1 MNDIGHDSV
10 TRWLAASAV
19 ALLLFIL
26 IWALTSTVGR
36 PTLDE
41 RLTHIE
47 DQFTFVTCLLL
58 IPDEERAERGIANC
72 QITPEG
78 D

>member
-26 IWALTSTVGR
+26 IWALMSTAGR
-36 PTLDE
+36 PTIDQ

-47 DQFTFVTCLLL
+47 NQLTFTTCLLL
-58 IPDEERAERGIANC
+58 MPDEERMERGIAEC
-72 QITPEG
+72 QTDQP
-78 D
+78 